1 MKDDSYKA
9 GLARRGEQ
17 KLATYGV
24 FSPNGNEKGVVSLGI
39 LQGTRKLIKLKIIHG
54 Y

>member
-9 GLARRGEQ
+9 GLARGGEQ

-24 FSPNGNEKGVVSLGI
+24 FSPNGNEKGVVSFGYI
-39 LQGTRKLIKLKIIHG
+39 ARNKKIDQT
-54 Y
+54 

>member
-9 GLARRGEQ
+9 ALARRGEQ
-17 KLATYGV
+17 KLATCSV

-39 LQGTRKLIKLKIIHG
+39 LQGTRKLIKLIIHG